1 LNSTSCLWM
10 PSGVMMELDDEVCH
24 MAIKVADQFVIGYMW
39 YSWLLSIEWQFRPSM
54 KLGGFG

>member
-1 LNSTSCLWM
+1 M